1 MYSKDVIYS
10 MYICVYLYTI
20 HTYVCVYVYECI
32 CKYVD
37 MCVVHGLVLLVYI
50 DLVVVS
56 LEMMFVI
63 RDATLHSV
71 SLMEQIVDL
80 KDDDCQ
86 PPSVVQC
93 VYFPFVCMYCD
104 YVYKVLCVF
113 IHPIQCPHVIMCQ
126 VLLCCA
132 PSLPAEWSLV
142 DAKQGYTGGVE
153 WEEE

>member
-1 MYSKDVIYS
+1 M
-10 MYICVYLYTI
+10 
-20 HTYVCVYVYECI
+20 
-32 CKYVD
+32 
-37 MCVVHGLVLLVYI
+37 HGLVLLVYI

-56 LEMMFVI
+56 LEMVFVI

-93 VYFPFVCMYCD
+93 VYFPFVCMYCGH
-104 YVYKVLCVF
+104 VYKVLCVF

-126 VLLCCA
+126 VLLRCA
-132 PSLPAEWSLV
+132 PSLPAENPF
-142 DAKQGYTGGVE
+142 
-153 WEEE
+153 